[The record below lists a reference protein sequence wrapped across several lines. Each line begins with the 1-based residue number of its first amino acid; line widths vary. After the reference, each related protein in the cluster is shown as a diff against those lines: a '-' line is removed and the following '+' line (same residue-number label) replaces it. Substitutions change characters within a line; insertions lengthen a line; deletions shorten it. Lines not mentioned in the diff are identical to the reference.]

1 MEDGQAIPAL
11 AQSSRIKRALRK
23 HLKSLGFGRESDG
36 SLSLPSTG
44 KQAFRDCH
52 GAQRTEKNDK
62 NDAFLNKTW
71 PLCREY
77 FASGSEINPQLI
89 RPALELVEA
98 GTWQS
103 ELFRL
108 ATLTWSVPVSGGY
121 GRRMRF
127 LVWDKSNGKLMGLIG
142 LTDPV
147 FNLRVRDQDI
157 GWTGA
162 DRKERL
168 ACMMDA
174 HILGAIP
181 PYNQLLCGK
190 LISCLI
196 RSKEIRDLFHKKYGS
211 SVGIISGKAKK
222 AKLIAVTTSS
232 SLGKSSVYNRLKLD
246 GSIYF
251 KPLGYTEG
259 FGHFQVPQQLFE
271 EMRRYLESINHPYAN
286 RNEIGNGPNW
296 RLRAIRKCL
305 EDIGF
310 NANILQHNLKREVFI
325 SPLASNYKEI
335 LQGTKIRPS
344 WNRLLRISE
353 ISQQAVAR
361 WVLPRS
367 ETRPEWR
374 VWNKDN
380 ILAQIRGFEAPNKGE
395 LKNGTGI

>member
-1 MEDGQAIPAL
+1 MKDGQTIPAL
-11 AQSSRIKRALRK
+11 EQSSRIKRALRK
-23 HLKSLGFGRESDG
+23 HLKSLGFGRECDG
-36 SLSLPSTG
+36 SLSLTSSG

-52 GAQRTEKNDK
+52 AAQRTEKNEK

-71 PLCREY
+71 PLYREH
-77 FASGSEINPQLI
+77 FASGSEITPRLI
-89 RPALELVEA
+89 KPTLELVEA

-108 ATLTWSVPVSGGY
+108 ATLTWSVPVSEGY

-168 ACMMDA
+168 AGMMDA

-196 RSKEIRDLFHKKYGS
+196 RSTEIRNLFHKKYGN

-246 GSIYF
+246 DTMYF
-251 KPLGYTEG
+251 RPLGYTEG
-259 FGHFQVPQQLFE
+259 FGHFQIPQQLFE
-271 EMRRYLESINHPYAN
+271 EMRRYLESIKHPYAN
-286 RNEIGNGPNW
+286 RNEFGNGPNW

-325 SPLASNYKEI
+325 CPLASNYREI
-335 LQGTKIRPS
+335 LQGKKIQPS
-344 WNRLLRISE
+344 WDRLLPISK
-353 ISQQAVAR
+353 ISKHAIAR
-361 WVLPRS
+361 WIVPRS
-367 ETRPEWR
+367 ETRTEWS
-374 VWNKDN
+374 VWNKDS
-380 ILAQIRGFEAPNKGE
+380 ILAQIRGLEVPTNGE